1 MEDLKK
7 QLKIHLKKDYFLE
20 ASKTASEL
28 DVKLYIVGGYVRDF
42 LLNRERDEIDFLV
55 LGKGIAFAETLA
67 QRLNV
72 NKVTVFKNFGTAHFR
87 YKELNFEFVGA
98 RKESYDRNSRKPIVE
113 DGSFDE
119 DIQRR
124 DFTINTLAV
133 SLNAEDYGEIID
145 KYNGIEDIH
154 AKIIKTPLNPL
165 ETFNDDP
172 LRIMRACR
180 FASQLGFE
188 VAEDIRE
195 AASRMADRLLIVS
208 KERITDEFIKIIESD
223 RPSSGLILLYETGVM
238 KVIFPEVAEMAG
250 VDQRKDYHHKD
261 VFYHTCEVID
271 NIVPNTNNT
280 WLRMA
285 ALLHDIGKPA
295 TKRFVEGTGWTFHGH
310 EEIGARMVKGIFKR
324 MKFPF
329 AKIEYVENLVRLH
342 LRPIALVSDEVTDSA
357 IRRLIVSSG
366 ESLDD
371 LITLCRA
378 DITSKNKNKVNRY
391 LNNYNLVMEKV
402 KEVEEKDKLRAFQ
415 SPVRGDEIMEI
426 CGLKPGKKVGIIKKA
441 IEEAILDGEIENTYE
456 AAYSYLFTIKEKL
469 GKNN

>member
-1 MEDLKK
+1 
-7 QLKIHLKKDYFLE
+7 
-20 ASKTASEL
+20 
-28 DVKLYIVGGYVRDF
+28 
-42 LLNRERDEIDFLV
+42 
-55 LGKGIAFAETLA
+55 
-67 QRLNV
+67 
-72 NKVTVFKNFGTAHFR
+72 
-87 YKELNFEFVGA
+87 
-98 RKESYDRNSRKPIVE
+98 
-113 DGSFDE
+113 
-119 DIQRR
+119 
-124 DFTINTLAV
+124 
-133 SLNAEDYGEIID
+133 
-145 KYNGIEDIH
+145 
-154 AKIIKTPLNPL
+154 
-165 ETFNDDP
+165 
-172 LRIMRACR
+172 
-180 FASQLGFE
+180 
-188 VAEDIRE
+188 
-195 AASRMADRLLIVS
+195 
-208 KERITDEFIKIIESD
+208 
-223 RPSSGLILLYETGVM
+223 
-238 KVIFPEVAEMAG
+238 VIFPEVAEMAG